1 MMRDRFLI
9 VGLVFTTLCPL
20 ATAEDWSRFLGPG
33 GQLRGEATNNT
44 PTKFGQD
51 ENIRWKAELPGRGVS
66 SPIVV
71 GAKVFVTCY
80 SGYGMGDGEGS
91 LSDLKRHLV
100 CVDRATGELLWT
112 RTVDAIAEEDL
123 YEGIGVPAHGYA
135 SHTPVSDG
143 ERVFAFFGKSGVH
156 AFDLDG
162 NPLWQ
167 TDVGNESGPQRWGS
181 SCSPILYKDMVIVLA
196 SEESRSM
203 IALDAKTGSER
214 WRQEAGDFE
223 STWSTPVIVQAEDGR
238 VDLCVNV
245 PGEVWGLN
253 PDTGKLR
260 WYARGTE
267 DNSTAASL
275 VPGDGIVIATGGRG
289 GNAVAVR
296 VGGKGD
302 VNESHVLWEAQIPG
316 RFATPVLHDGKLFTY
331 GDAVL
336 SVFDVET
343 GDRIS
348 QTRLTDSSARGGAR
362 DEGGS
367 RGEGGSRD
375 DGRRGGFGR
384 GGMMNM
390 DYASPVLVGDRIY
403 ILTRGGTV
411 YVTTATDEPEV
422 VATNRFDGDTGF
434 GGTPAVS
441 DGELLIRS
449 DSALYCVSKS
459 ET

>member
-1 MMRDRFLI
+1 MIRRRLLYAG
-9 VGLVFTTLCPL
+9 VVFAVLCPL
-20 ATAEDWSRFLGPG
+20 AAAEDWSRFLGPS
-33 GQLRGEATNNT
+33 GQLRGEASDNT
-44 PTKFGQD
+44 PTEFGQD
-51 ENIRWKAELPGRGVS
+51 QNVRWKTALPGRGVS

-71 GAKVFVTCY
+71 GSKVFVTCY
-80 SGYGMGDGEGS
+80 SGYGMGDDKGTVA
-91 LSDLKRHLV
+91 DLKRHLV
-100 CVDRATGELLWT
+100 CVDRETGDAVWT
-112 RTVDAIAEEDL
+112 RTVDGVAEEDL

-143 ERVFAFFGKSGVH
+143 QRVFAFFGKSGVH

-162 NPLWQ
+162 HPLWQ

-223 STWSTPVIVQAEDGR
+223 STWSTPVIVEAEDGR

-289 GNAVAVR
+289 GNAVAIR
-296 VGGKGD
+296 VGGNGD

-336 SVFDVET
+336 SVFDVQT
-343 GDRIS
+343 GQRIS
-348 QTRLTDSSARGGAR
+348 QTRLTDASARGGSGG
-362 DEGGS
+362 EGGS
-367 RGEGGSRD
+367 RGG
-375 DGRRGGFGR
+375 GRRGGFGR

-390 DYASPVLVGDRIY
+390 DYASPVLVGDQIY
-403 ILTRGGTV
+403 ILTRSGTV
-411 YVTTATDEPEV
+411 YVTTAADKPEV
-422 VATNRFDGDTGF
+422 VATNRFEGDSGF
-434 GGTPAVS
+434 GGTPAIS
-441 DGELLIRS
+441 GGELLIRS
-449 DSALYCVSKS
+449 DTALYCVSKR